1 MPYSPTPRNYTDTA
15 LREYRHKLTALGAI
29 NTNEKAKQYQRLF
42 EQFHSVALSIH
53 DHEKPVLPTCQ
64 S

>member
-1 MPYSPTPRNYTDTA
+1 MPYNSAPPNYTDPRF
-15 LREYRHKLTALGAI
+15 REYRNQLTALGAI
-29 NTNEKAKQYQRLF
+29 NSNQKAKQYQQLF
-42 EQFHSVALSIH
+42 EEFHNTNLSIN